1 MAEGKHEIVKA
12 NLGPMSKSHESET
25 TGTIYIS
32 KYSGRV
38 KCYIFADVA
47 VNWVSVGSKF
57 KMADL

>member
-1 MAEGKHEIVKA
+1 
-12 NLGPMSKSHESET
+12 MSKSHESET

-38 KCYIFADVA
+38 KCYIFADVV